1 MRLTPFRIVA
11 SIALAAAA
19 ALAAEA
25 APDPAAS
32 TPEARI
38 ELGRYIVETSGC
50 NDCHT
55 PWHMTEEGPGPD
67 MSRMLSGHPA
77 GMEVPPPPEP
87 VGPWIASN
95 TATNT
100 AWAGPWGI
108 SFSAN
113 LTPDDETGTGKWT
126 EQEFI
131 DTLRSGR
138 HLGRGREILPPMP
151 WPVYGK
157 KTDEDLAAIYAYL
170 QSIPPIK
177 NKVPDPVPP
186 KPAH

>member
-1 MRLTPFRIVA
+1 LTRTAPLRFAVVSLA
-11 SIALAAAA
+11 VLAGPLAADP
-19 ALAAEA
+19 
-25 APDPAAS
+25 PDPAA
-32 TPEARI
+32 PADPRV
-38 ELGRYIVETSGC
+38 ELGRYLVETSGC

-55 PWHMTEEGPGPD
+55 PWHLTDEGPAPD
-67 MSRMLSGHPA
+67 MSRMLAGHTA
-77 GMEVPPPPEP
+77 GTQLPPPPEP
-87 VGPWIASN
+87 VGPWISFN
-95 TATNT
+95 DDTNT
-100 AWAGPWGI
+100 AFAGPWGI

-113 LTPDDETGTGKWT
+113 LTPDGETGIGKWT

-151 WPVYGK
+151 WPVFGK
-157 KTDEDLAAIYAYL
+157 KTDADLGAIYAYL
-170 QSIPPIK
+170 KTIPPIA